1 MRMVCHLTLPH
12 NAHGMFWH
20 GINLHWAYTT
30 LLPGIRRK
38 TVCPHQA
45 KDILHDGFL
54 RFALTTS
61 PHRNEEPHAYLR
73 TIVQNLLLEQYR
85 KDSYFADYQ
94 QQADLEEPASVSTE
108 HLADIKQRLALVTQ
122 IIQDLPPRCR
132 QVFIMY
138 RIEGHAQ
145 KDIAEQMQIS
155 LNMVERHL
163 IRALLDLRAARE
175 KFLK

>member
-1 MRMVCHLTLPH
+1 MLAFQCNWHIRML
-12 NAHGMFWH
+12 WH

-38 TVCPHQA
+38 TQCQHQA

-61 PHRNEEPHAYLR
+61 PHRTQEPHAYLR
-73 TIVQNLLLEQYR
+73 TIVQNLILENYR
-85 KDSYFADYQ
+85 KERYFAEYQ
-94 QQADLEEPASVSTE
+94 QQIDLEEPLTFSAE
-108 HLADIKQRLALVTQ
+108 HLADIKQRLELVTQ
-122 IIQDLPPRCR
+122 IIQDLPPKCR
-132 QVFIMY
+132 QVFVMY
-138 RIEGHAQ
+138 RIEGFAQ
-145 KDIAEQMQIS
+145 KEIAAQLNIS

-175 KFLK
+175 QFLN

>member
-1 MRMVCHLTLPH
+1 MPFIPGLT
-12 NAHGMFWH
+12 AQIMFWH

-38 TVCPHQA
+38 TLCPHHA

-54 RFALTTS
+54 RFALTPS
-61 PHRNEEPHAYLR
+61 PHRHESPHAYLR

-85 KDSYFADYQ
+85 RERYLADYQ
-94 QQADLEEPASVSTE
+94 QQLDSEEPASVSSE
-108 HLADIKQRLALVTQ
+108 QLADIKQRLELVTQ
-122 IIQDLPPRCR
+122 IIQALPPRCR

-138 RIEGHAQ
+138 RIEGYAQ
-145 KDIAEQMQIS
+145 KEIAAQMQIS

-163 IRALLDLRAARE
+163 IRALLDIRAARE
-175 KFLK
+175 QFLK

>member
-1 MRMVCHLTLPH
+1 ML
-12 NAHGMFWH
+12 WH
-20 GINLHWAYTT
+20 GINLHWAYST

-38 TVCPHQA
+38 TQCQHHA

-61 PHRNEEPHAYLR
+61 PNRGQEPHAYLR
-73 TIVQNLLLEQYR
+73 TIVQNLLFEHYR
-85 KDSYFADYQ
+85 KERYFAEYQ
-94 QQADLEEPASVSTE
+94 QQADLEEPVTISVE
-108 HLADIKQRLALVTQ
+108 HLADIKQRLELVTQ
-122 IIQDLPPRCR
+122 IIQDLPPKCR
-132 QVFIMY
+132 QVFVMY

-145 KDIAEQMQIS
+145 KDIATQLNIS

-175 KFLK
+175 QFLK

>member
-1 MRMVCHLTLPH
+1 
-12 NAHGMFWH
+12 MFWH
-20 GINLHWAYTT
+20 GIDLHWAYTT

-38 TVCPHQA
+38 THCQHQA

-61 PHRNEEPHAYLR
+61 PNRGQEPHAYLR
-73 TIVQNLLLEQYR
+73 TIVQNLILEQHR
-85 KDSYFADYQ
+85 KQSYFTDYQ
-94 QQADLEEPASVSTE
+94 QQVDLEEPATISSE

-132 QVFIMY
+132 QVFVMY
-138 RIEGHAQ
+138 RIEGYAQ
-145 KDIAEQMQIS
+145 KEIASQLSIS

-163 IRALLDLRAARE
+163 IRALLDIRAARE
-175 KFLK
+175 QFLK

>member
-1 MRMVCHLTLPH
+1 ML
-12 NAHGMFWH
+12 WH
-20 GINLHWAYTT
+20 GINLQWAYTT

-38 TVCPHQA
+38 THCQHQA

-61 PHRNEEPHAYLR
+61 PHRSEEPHAYLR
-73 TIVQNLLLEQYR
+73 TIVHNLILEQYR
-85 KDSYFADYQ
+85 KDSYLADYQ
-94 QQADLEEPASVSTE
+94 QQADLEQATTISSE
-108 HLADIKQRLALVTQ
+108 HLADIKQRLELVTQ

-138 RIEGHAQ
+138 RIEGYAQ
-145 KDIAEQMQIS
+145 KEIARQLNIS

-163 IRALLDLRAARE
+163 IRALLDLRNARAQ
-175 KFLK
+175 FLK

>member
-1 MRMVCHLTLPH
+1 
-12 NAHGMFWH
+12 MFWH

-61 PHRNEEPHAYLR
+61 PHRNQEPHAYLR
-73 TIVQNLLLEQYR
+73 TIVQNLILEQYR

-94 QQADLEEPASVSTE
+94 QQTELEEPATVSAE
-108 HLADIKQRLALVTQ
+108 HLADIKQRLELVTQ
-122 IIQDLPPRCR
+122 IIQDLPPKCR

-145 KDIAEQMQIS
+145 KDIAEQLKIS

-163 IRALLDLRAARE
+163 IRTLLDLRAARE
-175 KFLK
+175 QFLK

>member
-1 MRMVCHLTLPH
+1 
-12 NAHGMFWH
+12 MFWH

-38 TVCPHQA
+38 TQCQHMA

-61 PHRNEEPHAYLR
+61 PHREHEPHAYLR
-73 TIVQNLLLEQYR
+73 TIVQNLMLEQYR

-94 QQADLEEPASVSTE
+94 QQTDLEEPITVSAE
-108 HLADIKQRLALVTQ
+108 HLADIKQRLELVYQ

-132 QVFIMY
+132 QVFVMY
-138 RIEGHAQ
+138 RIEGYAQ
-145 KDIAEQMQIS
+145 KEIASQLAIS

-163 IRALLDLRAARE
+163 IRALLDIRGARE
-175 KFLK
+175 QFLG

>member
-1 MRMVCHLTLPH
+1 
-12 NAHGMFWH
+12 
-20 GINLHWAYTT
+20 

-38 TVCPHQA
+38 TQCQHHA

-61 PHRNEEPHAYLR
+61 PNRGQEPHAYLR
-73 TIVQNLLLEQYR
+73 TIVQNLLLEHYR
-85 KDSYFADYQ
+85 KERYFAEYQ
-94 QQADLEEPASVSTE
+94 QQADLEEPVTISVE
-108 HLADIKQRLALVTQ
+108 HLADIKQRLELVTQ
-122 IIQDLPPRCR
+122 IIQDLPPKCR
-132 QVFIMY
+132 QVFVMY

-145 KDIAEQMQIS
+145 KEIATQLNIS

-175 KFLK
+175 QFLK

>member
-1 MRMVCHLTLPH
+1 ML
-12 NAHGMFWH
+12 WH
-20 GINLHWAYTT
+20 GINLHWAYST

-38 TVCPHQA
+38 TQCQHHA

-61 PHRNEEPHAYLR
+61 PNRGQEPHAYLR
-73 TIVQNLLLEQYR
+73 TIVQNLLLEHYR
-85 KDSYFADYQ
+85 KERYFAEYQ
-94 QQADLEEPASVSTE
+94 QQANLEEPVTISVE
-108 HLADIKQRLALVTQ
+108 HLADIKQRLELVTQ
-122 IIQDLPPRCR
+122 IIQDLPPKCR
-132 QVFIMY
+132 QVFVMY

-145 KDIAEQMQIS
+145 KDIATQLNIS

-175 KFLK
+175 QFFK